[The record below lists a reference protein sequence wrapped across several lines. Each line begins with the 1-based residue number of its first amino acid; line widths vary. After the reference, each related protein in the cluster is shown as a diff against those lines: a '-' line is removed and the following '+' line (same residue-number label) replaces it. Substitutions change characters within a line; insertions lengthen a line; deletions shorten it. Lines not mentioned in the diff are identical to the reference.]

1 MEMTEKFMMNGLR
14 WLCFC
19 VPALFI
25 WSAQAQV
32 AGVEYNWEEQRDR
45 KGIKIFTSTVAGS
58 QFRAVRGEMKIAG
71 SVSALVGLV
80 NDLPNCQVWADLCK
94 SSKFVE
100 QMPELPNEQYVHI
113 YNDIPFPVKDR
124 DVVAHL
130 VWEKNNNTGRVSMH
144 STALSAE
151 KGEELVAITSKA
163 IRITNAFSQWHFT
176 PLESGR
182 VLVESFAHIDPNGA
196 TPAWITNMLLV
207 DSPYKTMVNMRNIIE
222 AGQYSDAVNRF
233 AGEKL

>member
-1 MEMTEKFMMNGLR
+1 MPEKFMMSVLR
-14 WLCFC
+14 RLCFC
-19 VPALFI
+19 VLALYA

-45 KGIKIFTSTVAGS
+45 KGIKIFTSAVEQS
-58 QFRAVRGEMKIAG
+58 PFRAVRGEMQVTGSIA
-71 SVSALVGLV
+71 ALVALV
-80 NDLPNCQVWADLCK
+80 EDLPNCEAWADLCK
-94 SSKFVE
+94 SSRSVE
-100 QMPELPNEQYVHI
+100 KMPDLPNEQYVHI

-130 VWEKNNNTGRVSMH
+130 VWEKDSDTGRVSMH

-151 KGEELVAITSKA
+151 KSEKFVAITSKA

-182 VLVESFAHIDPNGA
+182 ILVESFAHIDPNGA

-207 DSPYKTMVNMRNIIE
+207 DSPYKTMVNMRDIIE
-222 AGQYSDAVNRF
+222 AGGYADAVSRF
-233 AGEKL
+233 ASKKL